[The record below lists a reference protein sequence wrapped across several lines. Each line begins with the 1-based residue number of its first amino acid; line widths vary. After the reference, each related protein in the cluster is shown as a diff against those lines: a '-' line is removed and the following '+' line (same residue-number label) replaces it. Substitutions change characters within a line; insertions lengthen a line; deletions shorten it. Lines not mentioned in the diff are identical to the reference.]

1 MNMDLKSL
9 KPQDVVDG
17 VKDLLGLS
25 SKKVVGVDIGLSS
38 IKMAEVQGSGD
49 AYKLVNY
56 VTVPLPEASLIEDEI
71 QKEDEIVAA
80 LEEGFD
86 QIGIKDKN
94 VCLGLFGPN
103 TVMRK
108 LQLAGGNEEEIE
120 DQVLWEAE
128 QYLPFPVEESNL
140 GHYTVGENEGGG
152 VDVIVAAARK
162 DVLLNFKDM
171 IEKAQA
177 KVKIIDL
184 TPLAISNVFEFAM
197 IDEIAKASDEEQVQS
212 WLILDIGA
220 QKTECVIYK
229 DGMPIFTKEIPI
241 GGSMVTE
248 EIQRQLG
255 VNFSEAEDLKVN
267 VDENGNLPEEVSS
280 IVSEINQTFFNE
292 IKKTLDF
299 YVNSTSDDSLVECY
313 VTGGSIQL
321 PGILDGLTD
330 LLGIDVSV
338 LNPFRAF
345 DYDSKNIDE
354 EELSEIAY
362 HGVVALGLGMREFDS

>member
-1 MNMDLKSL
+1 MDLKSI

-38 IKMAEVQGSGD
+38 VKIAEVHGNGD
-49 AYKLVNY
+49 QYKLVNF
-56 VTVPLPEASLIEDEI
+56 VSIPLPESALIEDEI
-71 QKEDEIVAA
+71 QKEEELQAA
-80 LEEGFD
+80 LEQAFEE
-86 QIGIKDKN
+86 IGASSKN

-103 TVMRK
+103 TVVRK
-108 LQLAGGNEEEIE
+108 LQLAGGSADEIE

-140 GHYTVGENEGGG
+140 GHYVVGENEGGG
-152 VDVIVAAARK
+152 VDVIVAAVRK
-162 DVLLNFKDM
+162 DVLLNFRDL
-171 IEKAQA
+171 IEKAQS
-177 KVKIIDL
+177 KVKIVDL
-184 TPLAISNVFEFAM
+184 TPLAISNVFEFSM
-197 IDEIAKASDEEQVQS
+197 IDVIAQDEDDEQVKS

-229 DGMPIFTKEIPI
+229 SGMPIFTKEIPI
-241 GGSMVTE
+241 GGAMVTE

-255 VNFSEAEDLKVN
+255 VNFSEAEDLKTN
-267 VDENGNLPEEVSS
+267 TDENGNLPEEVSE
-280 IVSEINQTFFNE
+280 IAKEINETFFNE
-292 IKKTLDF
+292 IKKTIDF
-299 YVNSTSDDSLVECY
+299 YVNSTSDDSIVECY

-321 PGILDGLTD
+321 PGILDGLSD

-345 DYDSKNIDE
+345 EYDEKNIDE
-354 EELSEIAY
+354 SELNEIAY
-362 HGVVALGLGMREFDS
+362 HGVVALGLAMRELQ